1 LNDTALLVGPV
12 WFRMTLDHIARFD
25 NGLVFSGKDLDDPS
39 GKALVVARYYHNR
52 IIFSQT

>member
-1 LNDTALLVGPV
+1 
-12 WFRMTLDHIARFD
+12 MTLDHIARFD
-25 NGLVFSGKDLDDPS
+25 NGLIFSGKDLDDPS